1 MPGDKIKPYKHRL
14 LHETKEGQHEHLLSE
29 GEIVHSAEFKAEEST
44 ARFEYTIGLFKHL
57 VDVSA
62 VPNSKG
68 YSVHVKLIVL
78 KREALGISLNPVY

>member
-29 GEIVHSAEFKAEEST
+29 GEIVHSTEFKTEESAT
-44 ARFEYTIGLFKHL
+44 GFEYTIGFFEHL
-57 VDVSA
+57 VDMSA

-68 YSVHVKLIVL
+68 HRVYVKLIIL
-78 KREALGISLNPVY
+78 KRKAFGVSLNPVN